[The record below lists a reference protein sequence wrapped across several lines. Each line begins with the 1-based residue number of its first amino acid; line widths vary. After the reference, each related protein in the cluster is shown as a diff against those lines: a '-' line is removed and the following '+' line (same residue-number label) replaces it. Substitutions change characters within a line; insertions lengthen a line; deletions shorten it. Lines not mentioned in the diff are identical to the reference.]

1 MSVGGIGFFRD
12 RLLRAR
18 VEGGA
23 LFCEDSAFDF
33 EVVAKCIADEIEGVV
48 VPRFEVHRVYLV
60 AARAVDNAA
69 DAGPETGHGA
79 HAAWLQCAV
88 ERAALERIGL
98 ELGAKPADDDHFR
111 VRCWIV
117 PHLALIEACGRGC
130 AIFDQYCADF
140 CATGCLL
147 AFACLLNREAH
158 ETEIL
163 LSGHANWMLSRWSI

>member
-1 MSVGGIGFFRD
+1 MGGIGFFRD
-12 RLLRAR
+12 RRLRAR

-23 LFCEDSAFDF
+23 LLCEDSAFNL

-48 VPRFEVHRVYLV
+48 VPRFEVHGMYVV

-69 DAGPETGHGA
+69 DAGPEAGHGA

-88 ERAALERIGL
+88 ERAALQRIGL
-98 ELGAKPADDDHFR
+98 ELGAEPADDDHFR
-111 VRCWIV
+111 VRGWIV
-117 PHLALIEACGRGC
+117 PHLALIEACAEGR

-140 CATGCLL
+140 RTTGRLL
-147 AFACLLNREAH
+147 AFACLLNRELH

-163 LSGHANWMLSRWSI
+163 LSGHAGWMLSRWSI

>member
-1 MSVGGIGFFRD
+1 MSMGGIGFFRD
-12 RLLRAR
+12 RRLRAR

-23 LFCEDSAFDF
+23 LLCEDSAFNL

-60 AARAVDNAA
+60 AARAVDDAA
-69 DAGPETGHGA
+69 DAGPEAGHGA
-79 HAAWLQCAV
+79 HATGLERAV
-88 ERAALERIGL
+88 EGEALERIGR

-111 VRCWIV
+111 MCGWIV
-117 PHLALIEACGRGC
+117 PHLALIEASAEGR

-140 CATGCLL
+140 PTTGRLL
-147 AFACLLNREAH
+147 AFACLLDREPH

-163 LSGHANWMLSRWSI
+163 LSGHAG